1 MKIWYDA
8 LTGKHVRYAAA
19 VAKRLR
25 DRGHELVLTTRK
37 HPDTLPLASF
47 LNEKFTAVGQYNP
60 ESLLTRLQ
68 DGINRQLC
76 FCKMF
81 QKEPPDVAI
90 SHGSADLCRVAF
102 GLAKP
107 AITTVDTP
115 YADAVH
121 RLTLPLSKHI
131 VASNAIPAR
140 IMTDYNP
147 KAEVT
152 GFEGVDEYAWIKDFK
167 PKTRYDFGKP
177 LIVVR
182 QIEEKAVYAN
192 NSEGLLSLAKKLTE
206 LGKVVFLSRY
216 ARTSIKN
223 LIVPKGYVDSASLAA
238 QADLFIGVGGTITRE
253 AALQGTPAI
262 VIKVFNDQYVN
273 EFLAEKGFPIFETEP
288 EKTFKLAEKLLGKKQ
303 DVKRLLTKL
312 EDPVDVIDKIV
323 EKIGKR

>member
-25 DRGHELVLTTRK
+25 NRGHELVLTTRK
-37 HPDTLPLASF
+37 HPDTQSLANF
-47 LNEKFTAVGQYNP
+47 LNEKFTTVGQYNP
-60 ESLLTRLQ
+60 ESLLARLQ
-68 DGINRQLC
+68 DGINRQLR

-81 QKEPPDVAI
+81 QKEQPDIAI

-107 AITTVDTP
+107 VITTVDTP

-131 VASNAIPAR
+131 VASNAIPTK

-147 KAEVT
+147 KAEIT
-152 GFEGVDEYAWIKDFK
+152 GFEGVDEHAWIKNFK

-182 QIEEKAVYAN
+182 QIEEKAIYTN
-192 NSEGLLSLAKKLTE
+192 NSEGLLNLAKKLTK
-206 LGKVVFLSRY
+206 LGKVIFLSRY
-216 ARTSIKN
+216 TRTSIKD

-273 EFLAEKGFPIFETEP
+273 EFLAKKGFPIFETRP
-288 EKTFKLAEKLLGKKQ
+288 EEAFKLAEKLVGKKK
-303 DVKRLLTKL
+303 DVKHLLTEL
-312 EDPVDVIDKIV
+312 EDPVDVIDEIV
-323 EKIGKR
+323 EKIGKN